1 MLEGSLTWGD
11 PRLYELLVPML
22 HDVDGSHDHTSAA
35 PPSLTTANSNPNSL
49 PPCSPVDHFS
59 SSDTS
64 PDQEEVENAPEDENL
79 PTRHTHLAMW
89 AGRNA
94 ACPVIKSRAPPRP
107 LTEAVKQAR
116 KITREQGQEANECL
130 QNTVTMFIAD
140 QNAKMEEIVKAHN
153 VKAKQVQSLVVIQMQ
168 YRSTRKVQ
176 LYNALVSAKAREVN
190 ASMWLLFTQ
199 YFY

>member
-1 MLEGSLTWGD
+1 M
-11 PRLYELLVPML
+11 
-22 HDVDGSHDHTSAA
+22 
-35 PPSLTTANSNPNSL
+35 
-49 PPCSPVDHFS
+49 DHFS

-79 PTRHTHLAMW
+79 PTRHTHSAMW

-94 ACPVIKSRAPPRP
+94 ACPVIKSRAPHCP
-107 LTEAVKQAR
+107 LTEAVKQAH
-116 KITREQGQEANECL
+116 KIAREQGQEANKRL

-140 QNAKMEEIVKAHN
+140 QNAKMEEIAKAHN
-153 VKAKQVQSLVVIQMQ
+153 VKAKRVQSLVVNQMQ

-190 ASMWLLFTQ
+190 ASKWLLFTQ